1 MQRTDAKE
9 GRACW
14 PYPRAGG
21 KTATGGRVACEPR
34 VLSAAARRQLAG
46 GRPGQKARFNKININ
61 CRAAARPLN
70 IQAPVRPPKKP
81 FIAPVLRPPLFASVD
96 HGRWWSLSLLRGGD
110 VFPFASRR
118 LLVSEL
124 TTLGK
129 IRFELRKRRER
140 ETTISPSIVIRM
152 YIGI

>member
-81 FIAPVLRPPLFASVD
+81 FIAPVLRPSPAFCLGGPRSVVVPLSPP
-96 HGRWWSLSLLRGGD
+96 RG
-110 VFPFASRR
+110 RR
-118 LLVSEL
+118 LPLRFTPTSRFGAYDV
-124 TTLGK
+124 GK
-129 IRFELRKRRER
+129 NSIRIKETER
-140 ETTISPSIVIRM
+140 EKRFRRVSLYVCI
-152 YIGI
+152 